1 MSRRGRKAAPE
12 GQCVQDIQGHGARG
26 RPGDGKSTVLLS
38 ANSCWNIVNFRG
50 GLIRALRDRGYRV
63 VVAAPDDAHRPKLA
77 DLGADFR
84 PVAIN
89 SSGISVVEDLRLL
102 GRYLAVFRE
111 VRPSAYLSFTVKP
124 NIYGSLGARL
134 VGAKAINNVS
144 GLGTVFI
151 KPGPLT
157 ALVTRLYRFALRAS
171 ATIFFQNRDD
181 LELFV
186 GKRIARREQ
195 AQLLPGSG
203 VDLERFRPR
212 PASAGDGAFRFL
224 LVGRLLWDKGV
235 GEYIE
240 AARIVRRAHP
250 QTRFQL
256 LGPVGANNRTAV
268 PATALEAWRAEG
280 IVDYLGE
287 SGDVRDAMEQADCI
301 VLPSYREGLP
311 RALLEGSA
319 MGKPLIATDVPGC
332 RDVVVEGNT
341 GYLCA
346 ERSAESLA
354 AAMEKMI
361 ATPATGRLRMGE
373 LGRRKIEQEFC
384 ESRVIAKYL
393 DALGAG

>member
-1 MSRRGRKAAPE
+1 MKE
-12 GQCVQDIQGHGARG
+12 IQGHGAPG
-26 RPGDGKSTVLLS
+26 RPGDGEPTILLS

-50 GLIRALRDRGYRV
+50 GLIRALRERGYRV
-63 VVAAPDDAHRPKLA
+63 VVAAPDDPHRPKLA

-84 PVAIN
+84 SVAIN
-89 SSGISVVEDLRLL
+89 SSGISVVEDLGLL

-111 VRPSAYLSFTVKP
+111 VRPSAYLGFTAKP
-124 NIYGSLGARL
+124 NIYGSIAARL

-151 KPGPLT
+151 RTGPLT
-157 ALVTRLYRFALRAS
+157 ALVTRLYRFALRS
-171 ATIFFQNRDD
+171 SVTIFFQNRDD
-181 LELFV
+181 LKLFV

-203 VDLERFRPR
+203 VDLERFQPR

-235 GEYIE
+235 GEYVE

-250 QTRFQL
+250 QARFQM
-256 LGPVGANNRTAV
+256 LGPAGANNRTAV
-268 PATALEAWRAEG
+268 PAEVLDDWRTEG

-287 SGDVRDAMEQADCI
+287 SDDVRDAMEQADCI

-332 RDVVVEGNT
+332 RDVVVDGNT

-354 AAMEKMI
+354 AAMERMI
-361 ATPATGRLRMGE
+361 ATPAAVRLRMGE

-393 DALGAG
+393 DALGVG